1 MCPNNSMVANVWDFQ
16 RAHRC
21 WLMHTITH
29 GGCTNIVRKSTLKA
43 DSGRNPCRTRE
54 SNRRQYGAW
63 LFGSVLHQ
71 LNGPTLICT
80 KHMSRALKVMMHG
93 MMSVV
98 KPVLNWANVF
108 FAEHTSDSSTNYNS
122 FLNWIFAPP
131 TSQEIGQFPQRRVK
145 YWHRSV
151 IHLYFSFFLIHRR
164 ALLSASQ
171 RQCSSN
177 WANVPRTC

>member
-1 MCPNNSMVANVWDFQ
+1 MEFLVLHYITYRKIGSPDLGEVTAATRAALPIPASVCSVLMCPNNSMVANVWDFQ

-54 SNRRQYGAW
+54 SNPRQYGAW

-122 FLNWIFAPP
+122 FLN
-131 TSQEIGQFPQRRVK
+131 
-145 YWHRSV
+145 
-151 IHLYFSFFLIHRR
+151 
-164 ALLSASQ
+164 
-171 RQCSSN
+171 
-177 WANVPRTC
+177 